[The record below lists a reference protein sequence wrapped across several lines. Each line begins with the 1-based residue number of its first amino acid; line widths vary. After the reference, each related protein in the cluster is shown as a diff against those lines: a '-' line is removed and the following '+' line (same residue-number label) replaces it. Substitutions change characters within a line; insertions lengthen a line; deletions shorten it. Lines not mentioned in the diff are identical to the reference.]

1 MKRYSRINCFV
12 PLTCLILVFDNIL
25 LLQLS
30 HPLDFIEVYYE
41 ALFVSMLWLDTL
53 STENREMVGTIEMLH
68 PFRMYRAK
76 FLTKH
81 FFILVIEIKGSLIE
95 YRILLNNFIQ
105 NVDVQWKSL
114 STFKLLDQLS
124 ADGASNPVLV
134 VQFLNAAGA

>member
-1 MKRYSRINCFV
+1 MERALSPKCWRVPLFRCSLAQPYLAMKRYSRINCFV

-81 FFILVIEIKGSLIE
+81 FFILVPHSIQTIQCPHGWNTTSGMTSEHTIHSL
-95 YRILLNNFIQ
+95 L
-105 NVDVQWKSL
+105 
-114 STFKLLDQLS
+114 
-124 ADGASNPVLV
+124 
-134 VQFLNAAGA
+134 